1 MLPSKNMSRLVYSA
15 LGRQLPSSEWLR
27 VHGDTVM
34 KVLYDLRTSPFNPQN
49 DPLPRADLHHVTGL
63 SPANL
68 ELVLAA
74 LVSSG
79 FVEKAT
85 DAAFR
90 ITDEGFE
97 FVASSPAMITGVGPF
112 GTGSLG

>member
-1 MLPSKNMSRLVYSA
+1 MLPSKNVSRLVYSA

-49 DPLPRADLHHVTGL
+49 DPLSRADLHHVTGL

-68 ELVLAA
+68 ELVLGA
-74 LVSSG
+74 LVRSG
-79 FVEKAT
+79 FVEPANA
-85 DAAFR
+85 AAFR
-90 ITDEGFE
+90 ITDEGLE
-97 FVASSPAMITGVGPF
+97 FVANSPATITGVSSF